1 MEKDGF
7 ELITRS
13 AAETG
18 HCENAGQTAP
28 EITLP
33 HSPKLHGGYV
43 ASRFNAIRHGVLSV
57 HTVLPWEDI
66 AEYESLLGALV
77 EEHAPHGATEEHLV
91 EEIAGVIW
99 RKRRLR
105 LAEAASHRRGIEK
118 ATAPFSDTLHTAL
131 NQVERALPLGPII
144 EAVSATPSVTAKNLA
159 ELKRRN
165 ASLRLALEIL
175 SVGKPGA
182 YEAALAELDERTRT
196 SWQEQLAPEP
206 EETDDEDPDE
216 DSEPYTANAAGLA
229 EYLERCV
236 LPECAK
242 QLTYVENRS
251 VIRTQV
257 LGEALDCDK
266 LERLGRYE
274 VHLDRKLERMLA
286 MLLRLQD
293 MRRAKESR

>member
-43 ASRFNAIRHGVLSV
+43 ASRFNAVRHGVLSV
-57 HTVLPWEDI
+57 HTVLQWEDI

-105 LAEAASHRRGIEK
+105 LAEAASYRRGLE
-118 ATAPFSDTLHTAL
+118 ATAGPFSNILSRAL
-131 NQVERALPLGPII
+131 IQVESII
-144 EAVSATPSVTAKNLA
+144 DAATGTPSGTAEDLV
-159 ELKRRN
+159 ELKNRQ
-165 ASLRLALEIL
+165 ASAQKAREIL
-175 SVGKPGA
+175 GAGKAGA

-196 SWQEQLAPEP
+196 SWQEQLAPEL
-206 EETDDEDPDE
+206 EDTDEDDDQDE
-216 DSEPYTANAAGLA
+216 YGEPYTADATGLA
-229 EYLERCV
+229 EYLECSV
-236 LPECAK
+236 LPRCAK
-242 QLTYVENRS
+242 
-251 VIRTQV
+251 
-257 LGEALDCDK
+257 
-266 LERLGRYE
+266 
-274 VHLDRKLERMLA
+274 
-286 MLLRLQD
+286 
-293 MRRAKESR
+293 

>member
-1 MEKDGF
+1 VVK
-7 ELITRS
+7 
-13 AAETG
+13 
-18 HCENAGQTAP
+18 Q
-28 EITLP
+28 LP
-33 HSPKLHGGYV
+33 RKHG
-43 ASRFNAIRHGVLSV
+43 
-57 HTVLPWEDI
+57 P
-66 AEYESLLGALV
+66 
-77 EEHAPHGATEEHLV
+77 TEEHLV
-91 EEIAGVIW
+91 EEIAGVVW

-118 ATAPFSDTLHTAL
+118 ATAPFSSTLDTAL

-144 EAVSATPSVTAKNLA
+144 DAVSATLSVTAKDLA
-159 ELKRRN
+159 ELKRRD

-175 SVGKPGA
+175 NGGKRGA
-182 YEAALAELDERTRT
+182 YKAALAELDERTGA

-206 EETDDEDPDE
+206 EETDDEAMYG
-216 DSEPYTANAAGLA
+216 DSEPYTADATGLA

-236 LPECAK
+236 LPECAQ

-251 VIRTQV
+251 AIRTQV

-274 VHLDRKLERMLA
+274 VQLDRKLERMLA

-293 MRRAKESR
+293 FRRSNKVG

>member
-1 MEKDGF
+1 
-7 ELITRS
+7 
-13 AAETG
+13 
-18 HCENAGQTAP
+18 
-28 EITLP
+28 
-33 HSPKLHGGYV
+33 
-43 ASRFNAIRHGVLSV
+43 
-57 HTVLPWEDI
+57 
-66 AEYESLLGALV
+66 
-77 EEHAPHGATEEHLV
+77 
-91 EEIAGVIW
+91 
-99 RKRRLR
+99 
-105 LAEAASHRRGIEK
+105 
-118 ATAPFSDTLHTAL
+118 
-131 NQVERALPLGPII
+131 
-144 EAVSATPSVTAKNLA
+144 VTAKDLA
-159 ELKRRN
+159 ELKRRD

-216 DSEPYTANAAGLA
+216 DSEPYMADATGLV
-229 EYLERCV
+229 EYLESYV

-257 LGEALDCDK
+257 LGEALNCDK

-274 VHLDRKLERMLA
+274 VQLDRKLERMLA

-293 MRRAKESR
+293 FRRSNKMG

>member
-1 MEKDGF
+1 MEKDSF
-7 ELITRS
+7 ELAPGPAR
-13 AAETG
+13 ETG
-18 HCENAGQTAP
+18 QCETTTRMAT
-28 EITLP
+28 ETT
-33 HSPKLHGGYV
+33 SPPLRELHHKYD
-43 ASRFNAIRHGVLSV
+43 ASRFNALRHGVLSE
-57 HTVLPWEDI
+57 HTVLPWEDE
-66 AEYESLLGALV
+66 AEYEALLNALV
-77 EEHAPHGATEEHLV
+77 EEYAPHGPTEEHLV

-99 RKRRLR
+99 RKGRLR

-118 ATAPFSDTLHTAL
+118 ATAPYSNTLDIAL

-144 EAVSATPSVTAKNLA
+144 STAKDLA

-165 ASLRLALEIL
+165 ASLHHALEIL
-175 SVGKPGA
+175 SVAKPGA
-182 YEAALAELDERTRT
+182 YETALAELDERTRT

-216 DSEPYTANAAGLA
+216 DSEPYTADATGLA
-229 EYLERCV
+229 EYLERSV
-236 LPECAK
+236 LPECEE

-274 VHLDRKLERMLA
+274 VQLDRKLERMLA

-293 MRRAKESR
+293 FRRSNKVG

>member
-18 HCENAGQTAP
+18 HCENAGQTAT

-43 ASRFNAIRHGVLSV
+43 ASRFNAVRHGVLSV

-105 LAEAASHRRGIEK
+105 LAEAASYRRGLE
-118 ATAPFSDTLHTAL
+118 ATAGPFSDTLKRAL
-131 NQVERALPLGPII
+131 IQVESIVDALTTGPW
-144 EAVSATPSVTAKNLA
+144 SASEDLP
-159 ELKRRN
+159 ELKKRQ
-165 ASLRLALEIL
+165 ASTQNALEIL
-175 SVGKPGA
+175 GADEASA
-182 YEAALAELDERTRT
+182 YEAALAALDESTRR
-196 SWQEQLAPEP
+196 SWQEQIAPEP
-206 EETDDEDPDE
+206 EEAEDPDGDGE
-216 DSEPYTANAAGLA
+216 SYTADETGLA
-229 EYLERCV
+229 EYLEVSV
-236 LPECAK
+236 LPQLAK
-242 QLTYVENRS
+242 HVAYVENRNL
-251 VIRTQV
+251 IRGQV
-257 LGEALDCDK
+257 LGEALDCTR
-266 LERLGRYE
+266 LEPLSRYE

-293 MRRAKESR
+293 MRRPKESR

>member
-1 MEKDGF
+1 
-7 ELITRS
+7 
-13 AAETG
+13 
-18 HCENAGQTAP
+18 
-28 EITLP
+28 
-33 HSPKLHGGYV
+33 
-43 ASRFNAIRHGVLSV
+43 
-57 HTVLPWEDI
+57 LPWEDK
-66 AEYESLLGALV
+66 AEYEGLLNALV
-77 EEHAPHGATEEHLV
+77 EEYAPHGPTEEHLV

-105 LAEAASHRRGIEK
+105 LAEAASHRRGIGK
-118 ATAPFSDTLHTAL
+118 ATETALFSDTPNTLIRAL
-131 NQVERALPLGPII
+131 NLVERKPPLRPII
-144 EAVSATPSVTAKNLA
+144 DAVLATPSVTAKDLA
-159 ELKRRN
+159 ELKSRN
-165 ASLRLALEIL
+165 ASQRLALEIL

-206 EETDDEDPDE
+206 EETDEEDPDE
-216 DSEPYTANAAGLA
+216 DPEPCTADATGLA
-229 EYLERCV
+229 EYLESYV

-274 VHLDRKLERMLA
+274 VQLDRKLERMLA

-293 MRRAKESR
+293 FRRSNKVG